1 MYDLTAGPEVTPTD
15 PFTIDTGYDTSCTYS
30 GGVFGEKE
38 IGIINKNSLRL
49 FPNPMSLINQKNLNV
64 KLALNTSARI
74 TVYDITGK
82 VVLQDNMDNTTIKLL
97 DVAALSYGIYML
109 KISTNTFSVS
119 RKIVIMK

>member
-1 MYDLTAGPEVTPTD
+1 
-15 PFTIDTGYDTSCTYS
+15 
-30 GGVFGEKE
+30 
-38 IGIINKNSLRL
+38 
-49 FPNPMSLINQKNLNV
+49 MSLINQKNLNG